1 MTKIFISYRRA
12 DTQYVTDAIHL
23 VMRNIFGADNVFLDV
38 GSIPF
43 GVDFREYLSEQV
55 AAHDVVL
62 VIIGSDWA
70 RIMEER
76 AEQANDFVR
85 IEIESAMKQKKLVI
99 PVLVKNA
106 SMPDFTNLPQSIQD
120 LQWRNSAIIRRQPDL
135 ENDCKRLADGIKQ
148 YITTN
153 TTKSEASVRPA
164 SSETATREVDN
175 LRDNI
180 AQKIETYTQESTF
193 PEKQNRPDVMPE
205 PFEWIE
211 IPEGKTIV
219 RGKPVTVTAFSM
231 AKYPITNVQ
240 YEKFVESGGYK
251 KPRWWTAHGWA
262 TKEEKGWEKPS
273 YFMDEKWNTDL
284 QPVIG
289 VSYFEAV
296 AFCNWLS
303 TITREKIML
312 PTESQWQYAAQ
323 GSSGLVFPWGN
334 QWDCTRCNN
343 SVSPCKNEVTTAV
356 TQYKGLGD
364 SPFGVTDMV
373 GNTREWCFVENLDEN
388 HAIKS
393 EVMPKLLRG
402 ATYLTDQI
410 DRFRSDSPY
419 GKVYLSM
426 RRTLAGFRIVCNKTN

>member
-180 AQKIETYTQESTF
+180 AQKI
-193 PEKQNRPDVMPE
+193 
-205 PFEWIE
+205 
-211 IPEGKTIV
+211 
-219 RGKPVTVTAFSM
+219 
-231 AKYPITNVQ
+231 
-240 YEKFVESGGYK
+240 
-251 KPRWWTAHGWA
+251 
-262 TKEEKGWEKPS
+262 
-273 YFMDEKWNTDL
+273 
-284 QPVIG
+284 
-289 VSYFEAV
+289 
-296 AFCNWLS
+296 
-303 TITREKIML
+303 
-312 PTESQWQYAAQ
+312 
-323 GSSGLVFPWGN
+323 
-334 QWDCTRCNN
+334 
-343 SVSPCKNEVTTAV
+343 
-356 TQYKGLGD
+356 
-364 SPFGVTDMV
+364 
-373 GNTREWCFVENLDEN
+373 
-388 HAIKS
+388 
-393 EVMPKLLRG
+393 
-402 ATYLTDQI
+402 
-410 DRFRSDSPY
+410 
-419 GKVYLSM
+419 
-426 RRTLAGFRIVCNKTN
+426 